1 METTLS
7 LSCETSACVIASGR
21 VPELVRGNKARQR
34 QKLATLRCN
43 VAVAH
48 LHPSSMYQYEYRFR
62 LPHTRPILNVS
73 SATYEPAAP
82 PFEANELRVFFLLPI
97 QTV

>member
-1 METTLS
+1 
-7 LSCETSACVIASGR
+7 
-21 VPELVRGNKARQR
+21 
-34 QKLATLRCN
+34 
-43 VAVAH
+43 
-48 LHPSSMYQYEYRFR
+48 MYQYEYRFR